1 MTEGER
7 GIKYFN
13 SLNGSRR
20 ILLPSSAISAS
31 GNISASQA
39 RTTPP
44 SRREA
49 LLARSLAR
57 GNYRRRAPFVRGRLD
72 FATRENDRPRVPYL
86 SFVIH
91 HSFFFIHFL

>member
-7 GIKYFN
+7 GIKYFI
-13 SLNGSRR
+13 LRNGSRR

-39 RTTPP
+39 RLTPP

-49 LLARSLAR
+49 LLARSHAR
-57 GNYRRRAPFVRGRLD
+57 ENYRQRVTFADGLFVGDGAPTSRYEILKQD
-72 FATRENDRPRVPYL
+72 L
-86 SFVIH
+86 I
-91 HSFFFIHFL
+91 

>member
-49 LLARSLAR
+49 LLARSLAEEIIVCV
-57 GNYRRRAPFVRGRLD
+57 Y
-72 FATRENDRPRVPYL
+72 YL
-86 SFVIH
+86 SRDVEDAGPYGCNVRSPEKIIV
-91 HSFFFIHFL
+91 SVWCS